1 MDQTMEC
8 RSCARGLDHRADV
21 RYKGASERL
30 HGFTVVAP
38 CAPGSGRADGC
49 RPPVSQQFDGL
60 QAVPDTQ
67 AYVQRHVRF
76 HVGADLSQRVL
87 RTGDDMHAQGT
98 PQRGDAHQPVHIV
111 GQLVVQRME
120 LVDDDDQRGWRGL
133 QLPDRADTLRGDQ
146 MLPAS
151 QLQLQRPQRANGVI
165 QIEVAHAAHGMR
177 QPLDDAERRTSLEI
191 QEHEMQP
198 VGRIAH
204 RHGQAPALQ
213 QHGFAGA
220 RGAGD
225 QGVRPLAGQI
235 DRERP
240 LP

>member
-1 MDQTMEC
+1 MTVRAACRPPRCGQRGREQRRGMGQTMEC
-8 RSCARGLDHRADV
+8 RSCARGLDHSADV

-120 LVDDDDQRGWRGL
+120 LVDDDDQRGRRGL

-151 QLQLQRPQRANGVI
+151 QLQLQRPPTR
-165 QIEVAHAAHGMR
+165 
-177 QPLDDAERRTSLEI
+177 ERRDSDR
-191 QEHEMQP
+191 
-198 VGRIAH
+198 GRTRCPRYA
-204 RHGQAPALQ
+204 AA
-213 QHGFAGA
+213 A
-220 RGAGD
+220 R
-225 QGVRPLAGQI
+225 
-235 DRERP
+235 
-240 LP
+240 